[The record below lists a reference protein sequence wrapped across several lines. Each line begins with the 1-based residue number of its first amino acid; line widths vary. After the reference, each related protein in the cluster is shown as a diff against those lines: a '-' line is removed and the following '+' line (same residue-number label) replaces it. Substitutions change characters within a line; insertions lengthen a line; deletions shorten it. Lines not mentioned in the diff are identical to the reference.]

1 MELTQEAILN
11 ILIEGKGKVKNS
23 ELLGKYKEHLNSSDP
38 EEKKK
43 NRDLFKSFVNN
54 LAVVKDFE
62 ETKYIVLKKVYHHL
76 LEANTDQN
84 TQREQKQQDDE
95 DGSHSE
101 EDKKEQQYVEDRRS
115 DVRRSSSPVGPSFI
129 EAALEKA
136 KNVEFKPVKSLQF
149 SVPLK
154 SDDSDKHGAVFPV
167 KKETNANKPY
177 ALPLRM
183 PLVDVSHHNKKT
195 ATEHLETGQNPHSSP
210 QCKRKPSTD
219 GFVSTG
225 GSPQLRRHFKT
236 PKQAEEPKY
245 SNHCPLDSLEHEW
258 LVKSAAGQWSQVYGL
273 LLKEAQLAE
282 KKDFISGFTA
292 LHWAVKCGN
301 IEMADAIIQRSSAV
315 DIDAKSYGGYTPLHL
330 AAIHDQLALIELLL
344 KYDANKNVRDNC
356 GKKPYHYLQEAV
368 PKELKER
375 LGEPKARCHE
385 VVHVREEFDPYK
397 HLKTPYRLFQ
407 NNPVHKKKSKTRV
420 VSLAEDVRDEK
431 SDPLLH
437 KQRPISNLFY

>member
-1 MELTQEAILN
+1 MDLTQEAILN

-23 ELLGKYKEHLNSSDP
+23 ELLGKYKEHLNCSDP

-62 ETKYIVLKKVYHHL
+62 DTKYIVLKKVYHHL

-84 TQREQKQQDDE
+84 IQREQKVQDDE

-115 DVRRSSSPVGPSFI
+115 DVRRSSSTVGPSFI

-136 KNVEFKPVKSLQF
+136 KNVDFKPVKSLQF

-154 SDDSDKHGAVFPV
+154 TDEDNHGAVFPV

-183 PLVDVSHHNKKT
+183 PLVDVSHNKQ
-195 ATEHLETGQNPHSSP
+195 TGQNPHSSP
-210 QCKRKPSTD
+210 QSKRKPSTES
-219 GFVSTG
+219 FLSTI

-245 SNHCPLDSLEHEW
+245 SNHCPLDALEHEW

-301 IEMADAIIQRSSAV
+301 IDMADVIIQRSRAV

-330 AAIHDQLALIELLL
+330 AAIHDQLPLIDLLL
-344 KYDANKNVRDNC
+344 KFGANKNVRDNC

-375 LGEPKARCHE
+375 LGEPKIRCQE

-407 NNPVHKKKSKTRV
+407 NNPGVLKKKSKTRV
-420 VSLAEDVRDEK
+420 VSLAEDGRDEK

-437 KQRPISNLFY
+437 KQRPISNVFY